1 MDTYF
6 TRPYLAD
13 GCRVRNLFCYSGLKL
28 QAAKGFSLVELL
40 IALAVFSS
48 VLGFL
53 FASLGEGQNVS
64 AISRDEAEMQQNL
77 QDILTLMT
85 SELRSTGF
93 PPENYYDAQFSQNS
107 STNKNLIAKGLVE
120 ITPQAIKFQG
130 DINGNGKVDFVHY
143 YLSGSSAPYSLNRFG
158 GEINNDG
165 SLPGGSAQKLSEQVE
180 SLQFKYFTHSGLET
194 LNLQDVV
201 TIEIHLTMRTL
212 RMDPFL
218 GIYRTVSESTRIRPL
233 NL

>member
-1 MDTYF
+1 
-6 TRPYLAD
+6 
-13 GCRVRNLFCYSGLKL
+13 
-28 QAAKGFSLVELL
+28 
-40 IALAVFSS
+40 
-48 VLGFL
+48 LGFV
-53 FASLGEGQNVS
+53 FASLGEGQDIS

-77 QDILTLMT
+77 QDILSLMT
-85 SELRSTGF
+85 SELRCAGF

-130 DINGNGKVDFVHY
+130 DINGNGKVDFIHY
-143 YLSGSSAPYSLNRFG
+143 YLSGASAPFSLNRFG

-180 SLQFKYFTHSGLET
+180 SLQFKYFTHSGMET

-201 TIEIHLTMRTL
+201 TIEIQLTMRTL
-212 RMDPFL
+212 RVDPLL

>member
-1 MDTYF
+1 MNTDL
-6 TRPYLAD
+6 TRPSPANGWRAKD
-13 GCRVRNLFCYSGLKL
+13 LFRYSGLKS
-28 QAAKGFSLVELL
+28 QTARGFSLVELL

-48 VLGFL
+48 VLGFV
-53 FASLGEGQNVS
+53 FASLGEGQNIS
-64 AISRDEAEMQQNL
+64 AISRDEAETQQNL
-77 QDILTLMT
+77 QDVLTLMT
-85 SELRSTGF
+85 SELRCAGF
-93 PPENYYDAQFSQNS
+93 PPENYYDAQFLQNS
-107 STNKNLIAKGLVE
+107 STNKNLLAKGLVE
-120 ITPQAIKFQG
+120 IMPQAIKFQG
-130 DINGNGKVDFVHY
+130 DINGNGKVDFIHY

-180 SLQFKYFTHSGLET
+180 SLQFKYFTHSGIET

-201 TIEIHLTMRTL
+201 TVEIQLTMRTV
-212 RMDPFL
+212 RVDPLL

>member
-1 MDTYF
+1 MNTHV
-6 TRPYLAD
+6 TRSYLAA
-13 GCRVRNLFCYSGLKL
+13 RYRARNLLWYSGLKSKT
-28 QAAKGFSLVELL
+28 ATGFSLVELL
-40 IALAVFSS
+40 IVIAVFSS

-85 SELRSTGF
+85 SELRSAGF
-93 PPENYYDAQFSQNS
+93 PPENYYDAQFSQDP

-143 YLSGSSAPYSLNRFG
+143 YLSGSSAPYYLNRFG

-180 SLQFKYFTHSGLET
+180 SLQFKYFTQSGIET

-212 RMDPFL
+212 RLDPFL
-218 GIYRTVSESTRIRPL
+218 GIYRTVSESSRIRPL

>member
-1 MDTYF
+1 MDTHL
-6 TRPYLAD
+6 TRPYLAR
-13 GCRVRNLFCYSGLKL
+13 GCRSRSLFWYSVLEL
-28 QAAKGFSLVELL
+28 QKARGFSLVELL
-40 IALAVFSS
+40 IVLAIFSS

-53 FASLGEGQNVS
+53 FASLGEGQNIS

-77 QDILTLMT
+77 QDILTLIS
-85 SELRSTGF
+85 SELRSAGF
-93 PPENYYDAQFSQNS
+93 PPENYYDAQYSQNP
-107 STNKNLIAKGLVE
+107 STNKNLIAQGLIE

-143 YLSGSSAPYSLNRFG
+143 YLSGSSAPYFLNRFG

-180 SLQFKYFTHSGLET
+180 SLQFKYFTNSGLET
-194 LNLQDVV
+194 LNLQDVA
-201 TIEIHLTMRTL
+201 TIEIQLTMRTL
-212 RMDPFL
+212 RVDPLL